1 MEPCLTWDHA
11 LMSADGPTPWESR
24 YTVLVFPGG
33 GIVCMPLVV
42 VVIRSVF
49 VAGDGNGR
57 VVDSIDVGLPIA
69 IAVLGY
75 AAMMMSAPR
84 SGRVPSAL
92 RNPMN
97 QFAPPFR

>member
-1 MEPCLTWDHA
+1 MGPRTDVGGRPDSLGEPLYG
-11 LMSADGPTPWESR
+11 LGVPG
-24 YTVLVFPGG
+24 GG

>member
-1 MEPCLTWDHA
+1 MGPRTDVGGRADSLGEPLYG
-11 LMSADGPTPWESR
+11 LG
-24 YTVLVFPGG
+24 VPGG

>member
-1 MEPCLTWDHA
+1 MGPRTDVVGRADSLGEPLYG
-11 LMSADGPTPWESR
+11 LGVPG
-24 YTVLVFPGG
+24 GG

-92 RNPMN
+92 RNPMH